1 MLNRLYSP
9 NINTEN
15 SAISLVLVVVLSVIM
30 TFLPFVGFCLSL
42 MFFRQKFAPWLF
54 ILFSFYLGWFYEPQ
68 MDLLVHY
75 EHFKHIIGKSLIEQ
89 WTDSGTLRVGK
100 ELYPVLFKYFIGLIT
115 DSQNF
120 FSACACTVYTSLF
133 MLGVIKPLR
142 PLYMQ
147 KMAIPAW
154 LLFLGVIF
162 TVEYYWFLGFR
173 FWSGVFVFTG
183 FYLRYL
189 SSGNSKFLW
198 LTALSLCFH
207 YSLLIL
213 FVVAI
218 LNHFLRC
225 KLIIYYLILIVSF
238 IVRLSSFSIMRFV
251 GQLRMLDGYVKDNI
265 TNESVQK
272 SVEQFAIN
280 MRNHGNLFY
289 LLREEFAVFG
299 ALIVIYILY
308 KKTGKEFIKQNV
320 KLWGFCILLLSIANF
335 GYSSV
340 TFYDRFFKIALLFL
354 YVFAYIWVMSIQ
366 HKLDVNSQLK
376 ISMVVILPV
385 LYLIITPLV
394 EQRHTL
400 FQLKLWFSSFLL

>member
-1 MLNRLYSP
+1 MLNRLYPP

-100 ELYPVLFKYFIGLIT
+100 ELYPVFFKYFIGLIT

-133 MLGVIKPLR
+133 MFGVIKPLHL
-142 PLYMQ
+142 LYMQ
-147 KMAIPAW
+147 KMSIPAW

-183 FYLRYL
+183 FYFRYL
-189 SSGNSKFLW
+189 SSGNRKYLW

-207 YSLLIL
+207 YSLLVLCVI
-213 FVVAI
+213 AI
-218 LNHFLRC
+218 LNHFLRS
-225 KLIIYYLILIVSF
+225 KLVIYYLILIVSF
-238 IVRLSSFSIMRFV
+238 IVRFSSFSIMRFV
-251 GQLRMLDGYVKDNI
+251 GQFRMLDGYVKDNI
-265 TNESVQK
+265 TNENIQK
-272 SVEQFAIN
+272 SVEQYATN
-280 MRNHGNLFY
+280 MRNHGNQFY
-289 LLREEFAVFG
+289 LLREEFAIFG

-308 KKTGKEFIKQNV
+308 KNVGKEFIMQNN

-335 GYSSV
+335 GYSSI
-340 TFYDRFFKIALLFL
+340 TFYDRFFKIVLLFL
-354 YVFAYIWVMSIQ
+354 YVFVYIWVMSIQ
-366 HKLDVNSQLK
+366 HKLDVNLQLK
-376 ISMVVILPV
+376 ISMVIILPI

-400 FQLKLWFSSFLL
+400 FQLKLWFNSLLL